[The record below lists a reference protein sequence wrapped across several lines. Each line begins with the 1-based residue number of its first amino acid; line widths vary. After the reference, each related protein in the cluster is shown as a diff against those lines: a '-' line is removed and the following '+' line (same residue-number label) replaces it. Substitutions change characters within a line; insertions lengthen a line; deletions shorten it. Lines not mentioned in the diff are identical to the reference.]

1 MPCSVYML
9 LHCSTKH
16 EAGPYLYTTSIC
28 RFISILGRIVL
39 KSGVMSVS
47 HSSSVYVVD
56 GSAYLRV
63 AMMVEERA
71 REAAE

>member
-1 MPCSVYML
+1 MPCSVYKL
-9 LHCSTKH
+9 LHCKPKH
-16 EAGPYLYTTSIC
+16 EEGPYLYTRAIWQ
-28 RFISILGRIVL
+28 FIPIFGRIVL
-39 KSGVMSVS
+39 KSGVMSAL

-63 AMMVEERA
+63 AMIVEERA

>member
-1 MPCSVYML
+1 MPCSVYKL
-9 LHCSTKH
+9 LHCRPKH
-16 EAGPYLYTTSIC
+16 EEGPYL
-28 RFISILGRIVL
+28 
-39 KSGVMSVS
+39 
-47 HSSSVYVVD
+47 D